1 MNQYYTDTLSAQKLE
16 RCYEIAPP
24 RILQYFEAEISFV
37 VNSLNST
44 NTVVELGCGYGRVL
58 NRLLDGASHV
68 FGVDTSLASLRYGRG
83 KEQDSLSVQLVQMD
97 AGTTAFQDESFDA
110 VVCIQN
116 GISAFKVDPV
126 LLVRESLRITSREGK
141 CFFSTY
147 SDKIWEDRL
156 YWFRLQAEEKLL
168 GEIDWNK
175 TERGTIVCKDGF
187 VAKTFSE
194 HDFLKIARSLGVSC
208 EVTEVDSS
216 SLFGIFFPS

>member
-24 RILQYFEAEISFV
+24 RIRQYFKAEIKFV
-37 VNSLNST
+37 IESISRAD
-44 NTVVELGCGYGRVL
+44 TVLELGCGYGRVL
-58 NRLLDGASHV
+58 NRLLDSASHV
-68 FGVDTSLASLRYGRG
+68 FGVDTSLGSLQYGRT
-83 KEQDSLSVQLVQMD
+83 KKPESASIQLAQMD
-97 AGTTAFQDESFDA
+97 AGSTAFQDESFDA

-116 GISAFKVDPV
+116 GVSAFKVDPIV
-126 LLVRESLRITSREGK
+126 LVKESLRITARGGK

-168 GEIDWNK
+168 GDIDWNK

-187 VAKTFSE
+187 VAKTYSE
-194 HDFLKIARSLGVSC
+194 EDFLKIARRLGVSC

-216 SLFGIFFPS
+216 SLFGIFSPS